1 MPLSFAA
8 FAQLVN
14 DVMRE
19 MKDFALSDLQHLE
32 ALTSGQNMTD
42 LITAIDD
49 PDKFRQLL
57 CEKRDLLRTKQSEYK
72 ERQLGI
78 PKRHANIRLPL

>member
-1 MPLSFAA
+1 MYLPFAV
-8 FAQLVN
+8 FAQFVN
-14 DVMRE
+14 DVMRDQ
-19 MKDFALSDLQHLE
+19 KDFALSDLQHLE

-57 CEKRDLLRTKQSEYK
+57 CEKRDLLRAKQAEYK
-72 ERQLGI
+72 ERELGI
-78 PKRHANIRLPL
+78 PKRKVSR